1 VLLQSLFRVDI
12 VGEDNFP
19 QGGPLIIAGNHV
31 AVMEGPLMAIFTP
44 WQVEMLGAS
53 DIPHEKVS
61 DLAMRFFGFIP
72 VQRGHADRPAM
83 RKALDV
89 LAQGGVLGLFPEG
102 GIWDAGVM
110 AAQTGVAWLS
120 YRTGAPVLPVGF
132 GGTLGALSAALR
144 LRRPRLTMTIGN
156 LIPPVEV
163 PSNTPRK
170 PALAAYAARVVAAI
184 RVLVPADALPPKVS
198 MVDERYE
205 LDLAATKPQA
215 QPLDIPPELEIQHRA
230 ALAKL
235 LLSAPV
241 LKIFRQNLRLPMEA
255 LQTLDHRPP
264 ARGIASG
271 TQSILNYLVSE
282 NPYLLT
288 YRFGPRQAAAMQAG
302 LEELLALANWADDEG
317 YALVITPVRRYY
329 SPELDREIVQT
340 DQGSFKG
347 WM

>member
-1 VLLQSLFRVDI
+1 VLLRSFFRIDI
-12 VGEDNFP
+12 VREENYP
-19 QGGPLIIAGNHV
+19 QGGPLIVAGNHV
-31 AVMEGPLMAIFTP
+31 AVMEGPLMAAFTP

-61 DLAMRFFGFIP
+61 DLTMRFFGFIP

-102 GIWDAGVM
+102 GIWDAGIM

-120 YRTGAPVLPVGF
+120 YRSGAPVLPVGF
-132 GGTLGALSAALR
+132 GGTLGALGAALR
-144 LRRPRLTMTIGN
+144 LKRPKLTMTIGD

-163 PSNTPRK
+163 PSDSPRK
-170 PALAAYAARVVAAI
+170 PVLAAYATRVVAAI
-184 RVLVPADALPPKVS
+184 RALVPADALPPETP

-205 LDLAATKPQA
+205 MELAATNPQA
-215 QPLDIPPELEIQHRA
+215 QTLDIPPELEIQHRA

-241 LKIFRQNLRLPMEA
+241 LKIFRQNLRLPVEA
-255 LQTLDHRPP
+255 LQTLDRRPP
-264 ARGIASG
+264 ARSIASG
-271 TQSILNYLVSE
+271 TQSMLNYLVSD

-302 LEELLALANWADDEG
+302 LEELLALANWADKEG
-317 YALVITPVRRYY
+317 YALAITPVHRYY
-329 SPELDREIVQT
+329 SPELGREIVQT
-340 DQGSFKG
+340 DQGSFTG